1 MYKISP
7 WMVFCKHPMTCH
19 TLKCKST
26 SLLKTKII
34 LLFHLQQKHRSMVW
48 KIKVFNYFPTHFEGT
63 GQPSFWKNLQ
73 IFQSSYLV
81 HARKFSWNPCW
92 LERNLITTLV
102 WIERKE
108 TCERCNRLARK
119 SVTWFKKYTGWLQHQ
134 SYSDPIVILISLP
147 RMSVWWNHLLV
158 SRTTAK

>member
-63 GQPSFWKNLQ
+63 GQPSFWKNLP
-73 IFQSSYLV
+73 FFSHLTLV

-108 TCERCNRLARK
+108 TCAVKEAIEWGKRVWHDLK
-119 SVTWFKKYTGWLQHQ
+119 STQVDYNISH
-134 SYSDPIVILISLP
+134 ILIQSWYSSPCQECLFGG
-147 RMSVWWNHLLV
+147 
-158 SRTTAK
+158 TTC

>member
-1 MYKISP
+1 
-7 WMVFCKHPMTCH
+7 MVLCKHPMTHH
-19 TLKCKST
+19 TLKCNSRW
-26 SLLKTKII
+26 SLKTKII

-48 KIKVFNYFPTHFEGT
+48 KINFKIIFRLILRVLDNLHFQKIFHFSVILLSSSTEIFMKPLLT
-63 GQPSFWKNLQ
+63 GKKSYHHFGLDWKKGSLC
-73 IFQSSYLV
+73 SEKS
-81 HARKFSWNPCW
+81 
-92 LERNLITTLV
+92 
-102 WIERKE
+102 
-108 TCERCNRLARK
+108 NRMGRK

>member
-26 SLLKTKII
+26 SLLKTKMI

-63 GQPSFWKNLQ
+63 GQPSFWKNLP
-73 IFQSSYLV
+73 F
-81 HARKFSWNPCW
+81 FSHLTWFMHGNFHETPADW
-92 LERNLITTLV
+92 KEILSPLWFGLK
-102 WIERKE
+102 ERKLVKDAIDWR
-108 TCERCNRLARK
+108 EREWHDLKNTQVDYNI
-119 SVTWFKKYTGWLQHQ
+119 SH
-134 SYSDPIVILISLP
+134 ILIQSWYSSPCQECLFGG
-147 RMSVWWNHLLV
+147 
-158 SRTTAK
+158 TTC